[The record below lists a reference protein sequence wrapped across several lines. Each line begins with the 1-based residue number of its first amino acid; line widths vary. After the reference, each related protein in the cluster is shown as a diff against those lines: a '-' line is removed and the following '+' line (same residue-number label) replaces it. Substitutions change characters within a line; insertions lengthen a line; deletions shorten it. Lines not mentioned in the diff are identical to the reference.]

1 VKVDPGS
8 SSLGSRGVVPSEF
21 DSILIANR
29 GEIAVRV
36 ARAASELG
44 LRTVSV
50 HSADDERS
58 LHRRAADVDLPLD
71 AVGPAAYL
79 DIERIVAA
87 AHASGCGAVHP
98 GYGLLSENAAFA
110 RRCEQQGLVFVGP
123 SPQVLE
129 LFGDKCRARALAQSL
144 GVPVPEGTSGATTLD
159 EAREFMASLGPG
171 AAVMVKAV
179 AGGGGRGMRLVEQP
193 DELAQAYER
202 CRSEARTAFGLDAV
216 YVEAVIRRARH
227 VEIQIVSDAR
237 DVVALGERDCSV
249 QRRHQKLVEIAPSPT
264 LSPQLRARIT
274 AAAARMAEAAAFR
287 GVGTFEF
294 LVDADTPRFV
304 FIEANPR
311 IQVEHT
317 VTEEVMGVDLVKSQ
331 ILLARGATLAQIGLA
346 PDRLP
351 QPRGFAIQLRINM
364 ESGGGGALTAFD
376 MPSGPGIR
384 VDTSGYNGYAP
395 NPNFDALLAKL
406 VVHNPSARFD
416 DVVERAYRALCE
428 CRLQGVPTNVGFLQN
443 LLRHPAFREGSV
455 TTRFVDEHL
464 DELQAPHPAGHRQH
478 YFADAAVPAAPRE
491 PEATDGG
498 DRDPSLVV
506 APMRGSIL
514 QITVTEGERVRAGQ
528 QIAVLESMKM
538 EHELTAPFGGVV
550 RELLAAPASVV
561 QAGAPIVR
569 IDALDDDDA
578 PAAGGERDALAR
590 SPRADLQEV
599 LARYERTL
607 DAARPAA
614 VARRRKTGQ
623 RTARENIAD
632 LCDPGSFAEYGA
644 LAVAGQRGRYGYDE
658 LLDISPADGF
668 IYGLATVNGG
678 VFGPERSRCMVASY
692 DYTVFAGTQGF
703 IGHKKHDRMFL
714 LAESARLPVVI
725 LTEGGGGRPHD
736 VDNLGGVNLA
746 NPTFWHFARLSGL
759 VPLVGIASGRC
770 FAGNAAL
777 LGCCDVV
784 IATKD
789 ATIGMGGPVMIEGAG
804 LGAVKPEDVGP
815 AAMHARQG
823 VVDILAQDE
832 AQAVRFAKKY
842 LSYFQGPLADW
853 RCLDQQAL
861 QHVIPERR
869 TRAYDIRRVIEV
881 LADEDSVLEL
891 RPSFGE
897 ALVTALIRIEGRP
910 MGLVANNPKHQAG
923 ALGSDESDKFCRFV
937 QLCDAFDLPI
947 LSLCDT
953 PGIMVGA
960 DAERTALVR
969 HSSRIFV
976 TAANITVPYFTIVLR
991 KAYGLGAMAM
1001 GGGSFHQ
1008 GSFFTVAWP
1017 TGEFGA
1023 MGLEGQIKLG
1033 HRDELAAIADP
1044 GERERRYRELVDA
1057 LYERG
1062 KALNVAPFLS
1072 FDAVIDPAQSR
1083 RWILRGL
1090 DSFPPPAPRQGR
1102 KRPNVDTW

>member
-1 VKVDPGS
+1 MTGPYPIR
-8 SSLGSRGVVPSEF
+8 GSRSIVPSSF

-50 HSADDERS
+50 HSVDDERS
-58 LHRRAADVDLPLD
+58 LHRRAADVDLPLG

-79 DIERIVAA
+79 DIDRIVAA
-87 AHASGCGAVHP
+87 ALSSGCGAVHP

-110 RRCEQQGLVFVGP
+110 RRCEREGLVFVGP
-123 SPQVLE
+123 PPQVLD

-144 GVPVPEGTSGATTLD
+144 GVPIPEGTSAATTLD

-179 AGGGGRGMRLVEQP
+179 AGGGGRGIRVVEQP
-193 DELAQAYER
+193 GELAQAYER
-202 CRSEARTAFGLDAV
+202 CRSEAGTAFGIDAV

-227 VEIQIVSDAR
+227 VEIQVVSDGR
-237 DVVALGERDCSV
+237 EVISLGERDCTI
-249 QRRHQKLVEIAPSPT
+249 QRRHQKLVEIAPSPA
-264 LSPQLRARIT
+264 LSARVRGQIT
-274 AAAARMAEAAAFR
+274 AAATRMAESATFR

-294 LVDADTPRFV
+294 LVDADTQRFV

-311 IQVEHT
+311 LQVEHT

-331 ILLARGATLAQIGLA
+331 ILLAGGATLVQIGLA

-364 ESGGGGALTAFD
+364 ELGGGGALTAFD

-384 VDTSGYNGYAP
+384 VDTSGYGGYAP

-406 VVHNPSARFD
+406 VVHNASPHFGDAVD
-416 DVVERAYRALCE
+416 RAYRALCE
-428 CRLQGVPTNVGFLQN
+428 CRLEGVPTNVCFLQN
-443 LLRHPAFREGSV
+443 LLRHPAFLEGSV

-464 DELQAPHPAGHRQH
+464 DGLEAPDPAGHRQR
-478 YFADAAVPAAPRE
+478 YFTDVPAGGAPRE
-491 PEATDGG
+491 SEVNDCG

-514 QITVTEGERVRAGQ
+514 QIAVAAGERVHAGQ

-538 EHELTAPFGGVV
+538 EHELNAPFGGVV
-550 RELLAAPASVV
+550 RELLTAPGSVV

-569 IDALDDDDA
+569 IDAHTDDDRA
-578 PAAGGERDALAR
+578 PEGEGEAHAR
-590 SPRADLQEV
+590 FPRADLQEV

-607 DAARPAA
+607 DSARPAA
-614 VARRRKTGQ
+614 VAKRRKTGQ
-623 RTARENIAD
+623 RTARENIAN
-632 LCDPGSFAEYGA
+632 LCDDGSFAEYGA
-644 LAVAGQRGRYGYDE
+644 LAVAGQRSRYAYDE
-658 LLDISPADGF
+658 LLDLSPADGF
-668 IYGLATVNGG
+668 IYGLATVNGAT
-678 VFGPERSRCMVASY
+678 FGPERSRCMVASY

-703 IGHKKHDRMFL
+703 IGHKKHDRMFM

-725 LTEGGGGRPHD
+725 FTEGGGGRPHD
-736 VDNLGGVNLA
+736 SDNIGGVNLA

-815 AAMHARQG
+815 ATMHSRQG
-823 VVDILAQDE
+823 VVDILAQDD
-832 AQAVRFAKKY
+832 AQAVRYAKKY

-853 RCLDQQAL
+853 RCADQQGL
-861 QHVIPERR
+861 RHVIPERR
-869 TRAYDIRRVIEV
+869 TRAYDIRGAIEV
-881 LADEDSVLEL
+881 LADEESVLEL
-891 RPSFGE
+891 RPSFGL
-897 ALVTALIRIEGRP
+897 ALVTALVRIEGRP

-953 PGIMVGA
+953 PGIMVGT

-1017 TGEFGA
+1017 TGEFGS

-1044 GERERRYRELVDA
+1044 QERERRYRELVDA

-1090 DSFPPPAPRQGR
+1090 DSFPPPAARQGR
-1102 KRPNVDTW
+1102 KRPNIDTW